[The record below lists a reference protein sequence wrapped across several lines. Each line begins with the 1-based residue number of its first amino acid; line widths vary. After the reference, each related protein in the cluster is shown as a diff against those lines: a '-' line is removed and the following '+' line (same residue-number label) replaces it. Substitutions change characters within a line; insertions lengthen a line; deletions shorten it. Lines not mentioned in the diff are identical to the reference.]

1 MRLTLTC
8 RSIDAFDGP
17 LEEDRVMNETMM
29 ATELTHTGQ
38 QGGSFGI
45 VEHVPARVCKETGE
59 ELFSCAAATPVQAL
73 VKSNRTL
80 GRVMQT
86 PVHPY
91 P

>member
-1 MRLTLTC
+1 MRLTLAC
-8 RSIDAFDGP
+8 RSIDAFDGQ
-17 LEEDRVMNETMM
+17 LEEDRAMNETVM
-29 ATELTHTGQ
+29 ATGLTHTVP